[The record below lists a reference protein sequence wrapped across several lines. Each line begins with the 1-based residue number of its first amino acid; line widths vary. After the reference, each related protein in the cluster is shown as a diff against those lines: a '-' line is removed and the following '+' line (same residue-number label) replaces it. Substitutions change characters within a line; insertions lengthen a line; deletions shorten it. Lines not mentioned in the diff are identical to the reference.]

1 MAAERV
7 CVLAAR
13 LGICSRSEATH
24 YIKLGLITVDG
35 KVVRQ
40 PAALAPMTA
49 SVELLDR
56 GRRIQENKVTIMLH
70 KPAYYASCRATE
82 GQPLARKL
90 LVPANRAASC
100 RTRHDPSRMGRLGV
114 ADVLDEASSG
124 VLLFSQDGRVATRVA
139 RDLGVEKEYSL
150 RVKGRVTT
158 SQLIVLREV
167 LAQRYGPDGEV
178 PLDGVAPVVE
188 QDGSDTLRV
197 VLRGPLPSL
206 RVREAS
212 SLAGLLLDGVSR
224 TRIGRV
230 GLDDVAEG
238 MWTVIPTNNVLEHA
252 YAKRRH
258 T

>member
-1 MAAERV
+1 M
-7 CVLAAR
+7 
-13 LGICSRSEATH
+13 
-24 YIKLGLITVDG
+24 KLGLVTVDG

-40 PAALAPMTA
+40 PAALAPVTA
-49 SVELLDR
+49 SIELLDR

-90 LVPANRAASC
+90 LVPGNRAPSC
-100 RTRHDPSRMGRLGV
+100 RTRHDPTRMGRLGV

-139 RDLGVEKEYSL
+139 RDLDVEKEYQL
-150 RVKGRVTT
+150 RVKGGVTS
-158 SQLIVLREV
+158 SQLMVLREV
-167 LAQRYGPDGEV
+167 LAQLYGPDGEV
-178 PLDGVAPVVE
+178 PQEGVVPVVE
-188 QDGSDTLRV
+188 QDDSDRLRV
-197 VLRGPLPSL
+197 VLRGPLPAQ

-230 GLDDVAEG
+230 GLDDVGEG
-238 MWTVIPTNNVLEHA
+238 MWTVIPTDDVLGRNP
-252 YAKRRH
+252 AKRPH
-258 T
+258 A